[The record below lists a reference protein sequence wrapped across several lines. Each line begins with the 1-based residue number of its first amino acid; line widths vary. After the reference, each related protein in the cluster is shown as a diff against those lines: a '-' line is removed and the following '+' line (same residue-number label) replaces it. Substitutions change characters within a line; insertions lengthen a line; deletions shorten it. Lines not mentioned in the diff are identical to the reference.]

1 MVVSI
6 ICQPL
11 GVFAIRNQHHWGTTV
26 PQSPFSP
33 SFHRSV
39 SAGSCTWRCA
49 AAAATVR
56 RLDVDSGDGEDGGDE
71 ACAVRSQGHCSATA
85 VLGRCDGS
93 CHVALGDASS
103 FSKKAWLN
111 HVKSYFC
118 GRKWVTNPCFCPS
131 FVQNHLREE
140 LLHQLQGFCGGFAAH
155 ALHWATLLDR

>member
-1 MVVSI
+1 
-6 ICQPL
+6 L
-11 GVFAIRNQHHWGTTV
+11 
-26 PQSPFSP
+26 
-33 SFHRSV
+33 HRSV

-85 VLGRCDGS
+85 VLRRCDGS

-103 FSKKAWLN
+103 FSEKKAL
-111 HVKSYFC
+111 KSLAESCQVLFLC

-131 FVQNHLREE
+131 FVQNHLGEE
-140 LLHQLQGFCGGFAAH
+140 LLHQLQGFRGGFAAH